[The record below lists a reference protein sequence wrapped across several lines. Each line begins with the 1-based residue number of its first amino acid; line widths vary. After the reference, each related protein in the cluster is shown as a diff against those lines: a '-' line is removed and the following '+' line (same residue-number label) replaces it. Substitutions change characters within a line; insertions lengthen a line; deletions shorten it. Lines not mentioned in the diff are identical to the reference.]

1 MIVNLLKN
9 NYYVKNIEEIAN
21 QSFNYSVLKNKTIM
35 ITGITGL
42 VGRYFVDL
50 IMYKNLHDNLNCTII
65 GVSRNEIKI
74 KQIFNEYLN
83 NKNFEYIAQD
93 VIAPIN
99 YNKTLDYIIHAASNT
114 SPIQYATE
122 PIETLLTNIEG
133 TKNLLQLSKN
143 AKVKKFIFVST
154 FEVYG
159 NVENK
164 NEISEN
170 DFGTLNCTTLR
181 SCYAESKRASE
192 SLCEA
197 FSEEENVNISI
208 VRLARVFGPTMNF
221 NSALATAQFIKN
233 GIEEKNIILKSNG
246 LQQYSYNYVAD
257 VITAI
262 LTVMVYGKDKEAY
275 NVADTSFNLTL
286 KGFTEVIA
294 EYTKKDI
301 IFELPNEIEK
311 KGYSNTVMTVLNSD
325 KLKKLGWKTYK
336 DIRTRIIETIEIL
349 KNEGKS

>member
-114 SPIQYATE
+114 SPIQYAT
-122 PIETLLTNIEG
+122 
-133 TKNLLQLSKN
+133 
-143 AKVKKFIFVST
+143 A
-154 FEVYG
+154 
-159 NVENK
+159 
-164 NEISEN
+164 
-170 DFGTLNCTTLR
+170 
-181 SCYAESKRASE
+181 
-192 SLCEA
+192 
-197 FSEEENVNISI
+197 
-208 VRLARVFGPTMNF
+208 
-221 NSALATAQFIKN
+221 
-233 GIEEKNIILKSNG
+233 
-246 LQQYSYNYVAD
+246 
-257 VITAI
+257 
-262 LTVMVYGKDKEAY
+262 
-275 NVADTSFNLTL
+275 
-286 KGFTEVIA
+286 
-294 EYTKKDI
+294 
-301 IFELPNEIEK
+301 
-311 KGYSNTVMTVLNSD
+311 
-325 KLKKLGWKTYK
+325 
-336 DIRTRIIETIEIL
+336 
-349 KNEGKS
+349 